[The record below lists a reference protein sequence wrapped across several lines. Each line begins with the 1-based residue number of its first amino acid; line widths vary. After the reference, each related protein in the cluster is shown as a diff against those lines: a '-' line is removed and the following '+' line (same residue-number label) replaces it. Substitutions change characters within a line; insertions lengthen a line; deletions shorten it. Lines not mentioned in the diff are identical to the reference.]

1 VIFAFG
7 AALAWG
13 VGDLGAALVS
23 RRVGS
28 LATVLLVQLAGLI
41 AILAVAAAVRP
52 SWSGRWTDVALL
64 VANGV
69 IVAIAYVLHYRALEL
84 GPVALVSPLT
94 SAYAVIPIAL
104 AWLVLGERIGVGFG
118 LGAALAT
125 AGVVLVTADP
135 RQFGEAAA
143 MRRDGLPYALGAMAL
158 FGVATFVLG
167 VVSRHAGWLPTV
179 ALGRVFTVVALV
191 PLFLVRRPA
200 VGSAGGGIV
209 AAGLLVG
216 VADILGIMSFA
227 RGAQVAALS
236 VVSAVSATFPLIPFV
251 GGLVLLRE
259 RPAFSQELGV
269 LAVVGG
275 LVLLGLAA

>member
-13 VGDLGAALVS
+13 IGDLGAALVS
-23 RRVGS
+23 RRVGA

-41 AILAVAAAVRP
+41 AILAVAAVIRP
-52 SWSGRWTDVALL
+52 GWSGRWTDVLLL
-64 VANGV
+64 VGNGV

-104 AWLVLGERIGVGFG
+104 AWLVLGEGIDVGFG

-125 AGVVLVTADP
+125 TGVVLVTADP
-135 RQFGEAAA
+135 RQFGEEAA
-143 MRRDGLPYALGAMAL
+143 MRRDGLPFALGAMVL

-179 ALGRVFTVVALV
+179 ALGRVFTVVALAPV
-191 PLFLVRRPA
+191 FLVRRPA
-200 VGSAGGGIV
+200 VRPAGGGVI

-236 VVSAVSATFPLIPFV
+236 VVAAVSATFPLIPFV

-259 RPAFSQELGV
+259 RPAFSQAIGV
-269 LAVVGG
+269 FAVVGG
-275 LVLLGLAA
+275 LVLLGLTG

>member
-1 VIFAFG
+1 MIFAFG

-259 RPAFSQELGV
+259 RPAFSQALGV